1 MNPSTQEILR
11 GCVQNLEELVMP
23 EVTSPHARSAL
34 MCVRMLMNHAIVRIE
49 AEGDWL
55 AADCREK
62 RELLSALAKAGELP
76 APLAAEVD
84 RLAADPEPEHTPVAA
99 LTSRDDAW
107 KRLFE
112 RALEAPLSPAV
123 RASLRAQ
130 IAAQIERENQCCA
143 PVLEGPMF

>member
-1 MNPSTQEILR
+1 MNPSTQDILR
-11 GCVQNLEELVMP
+11 GCVENLEELVMP

-34 MCVRMLMNHAIVRIE
+34 MCVRMLINHAIVRIE
-49 AEGDWL
+49 AEGEWL

-76 APLAAEVD
+76 ASLAAEVET
-84 RLAADPEPEHTPVAA
+84 LAADAEPAHTPIAV

-112 RALEAPLSPAV
+112 RALEGDLSPAA
-123 RASLRAQ
+123 RAALRTQ
-130 IAAQIERENQCCA
+130 LAAQIQCENQCCA
-143 PVLEGPMF
+143 PVLDGPMF